1 MCWRTLGWLRLLLLL
16 LWCRRTIVAK
26 AWRTLRWRRGRWRGS
41 LSISSHW
48 TSTWWLLTLALWGA
62 LLGAT
67 GTTRTS
73 LLVWGTLG
81 LSSRLKVWS
90 LHCLLLL
97 WRAHGWVALLL
108 RRSLAHVE
116 WMRSIRVLSRLHLSR
131 QHLREAHL
139 LGLGMPLHRLH
150 LGMMHPLLL
159 SIYQLL
165 LRWC

>member
-1 MCWRTLGWLRLLLLL
+1 MCWRTLRWLRLLLLL
-16 LWCRRTIVAK
+16 LWCRRTVVAK
-26 AWRTLRWRRGRWRGS
+26 AWRTLWRRRGRWRS
-41 LSISSHW
+41 LSVSSTW
-48 TSTWWLLTLALWGA
+48 TSAWWLLTLALWRT
-62 LLGAT
+62 LLGPT

-73 LLVWGTLG
+73 LLIGRTLRLTSG
-81 LSSRLKVWS
+81 LEVRS
-90 LHCLLLL
+90 LHRLLL

-139 LGLGMPLHRLH
+139 LGLRMPLHRLH
-150 LGMMHPLLL
+150 LRMMHPLLL

>member
-1 MCWRTLGWLRLLLLL
+1 MCRGTLRWLRLLLLL
-16 LWCRRTIVAK
+16 LWRRRTVVAK
-26 AWRTLRWRRGRWRGS
+26 AWRTLWRRRGRWRS
-41 LSISSHW
+41 LSISSPR
-48 TSTWWLLTLALWGA
+48 TSAWWLLTLALWGA

-73 LLVWGTLG
+73 LLIGRTLRLTSG
-81 LSSRLKVWS
+81 LEVRS
-90 LHCLLLL
+90 LHRLLL

-116 WMRSIRVLSRLHLSR
+116 WMRSIRVLSRLHLSW

-139 LGLGMPLHRLH
+139 LGLSMPLHRLH
-150 LGMMHPLLL
+150 LRMMHPLLL